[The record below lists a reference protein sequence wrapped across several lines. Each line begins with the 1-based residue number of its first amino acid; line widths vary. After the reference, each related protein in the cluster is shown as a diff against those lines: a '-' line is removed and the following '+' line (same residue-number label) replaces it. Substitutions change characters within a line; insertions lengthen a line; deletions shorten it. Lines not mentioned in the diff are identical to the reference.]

1 MLLGINY
8 HMTPRMAIVSNCCG
22 KLMFVGS
29 VLFIEGEVTPN
40 FLLILTRAM
49 VVDNYPD
56 LLGKCMV

>member
-1 MLLGINY
+1 
-8 HMTPRMAIVSNCCG
+8 MTPRMAIVSNCCG
-22 KLMFVGS
+22 KLMYVGS